1 LTTASLHPVNFQI
14 TQKNMAQVY
23 KGVTLPPGCTIQVPG
38 GGGAGA
44 IRPSNSTRDDNDKK
58 GTVPL
63 SCRFYGHLPDQ
74 AGLYDM
80 AGNPRHLEGWAN
92 EKPPSFESLSKYK
105 QVCFHPS
112 ATTVGD
118 RGSWVGGLLLRSPGC
133 NDCDDYC
140 QVP

>member
-1 LTTASLHPVNFQI
+1 MS
-14 TQKNMAQVY
+14 QVY